1 MEKKEEVS
9 KKLNLTFLFN
19 LILMVSGLAITYS
32 APYSNYVV
40 YVTFGNLF
48 FWLPLTFILTKSVVR
63 KVFSYLSKNWNKKS
77 LAIFSTYLSIHYFV
91 YSIALERL
99 LTSIY
104 GELFR
109 ISSPFLTFSV
119 SYFYP
124 PGPYT
129 FLINL
134 IFNPSIVIGFPPN
147 YYLELS
153 FYSVIMGFLID
164 GVVTTTILRVL
175 EIYKKVRIRAIII
188 PPILGV
194 LAGGSCCVSIPVI
207 LATAIPAANVLFFLP
222 IGNTALFLAYILLP
236 PVTLIGLIFHFNSL
250 FPKISRKFR
259 LQR

>member
-9 KKLNLTFLFN
+9 KKSNSLLLFN
-19 LILMVSGLAITYS
+19 LTLMVFGLIIIYF

-48 FWLPLTFILTKSVVR
+48 FWLPFTFLLSKSVIR
-63 KVFSYLSKNWNKKS
+63 KVFSYLSNNMNRKG
-77 LAIFSTYLSIHYFV
+77 LAIFLTYLSIHYFV

-109 ISSPFLTFSV
+109 VSSPFLTFSV

-129 FLINL
+129 FLVNL

-153 FYSVIMGFLID
+153 FYSVVMGFLIG
-164 GVVTTTILRVL
+164 GVVTTTILRIL
-175 EIYKKVRIRAIII
+175 EIYKRVRIRAIII

-194 LAGGSCCVSIPVI
+194 LAGGSCCVSIPII

-236 PVTLIGLIFHFNSL
+236 PITLVALTFHFYSL
-250 FPKISRKFR
+250 FPKVPRKFR
-259 LQR
+259 L